1 MSAMVTKFSNV
12 PVASMISNIRKA
24 FIPTRKHQKFCVR
37 RPFSNLFWK
46 RGTQQ
51 IV

>member
-1 MSAMVTKFSNV
+1 MVTKFANV
-12 PVASMISNIRKA
+12 PVASMISNIRKTVM
-24 FIPTRKHQKFCVR
+24 PTRKHQKFCAR
-37 RPFSNLFWK
+37 RPFSNSFWK